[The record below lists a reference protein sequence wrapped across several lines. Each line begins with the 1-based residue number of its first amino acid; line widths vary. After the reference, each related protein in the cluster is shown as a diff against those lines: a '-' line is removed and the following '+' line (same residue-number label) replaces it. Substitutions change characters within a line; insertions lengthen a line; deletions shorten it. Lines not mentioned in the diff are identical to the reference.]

1 MKISFNREY
10 RCCGCEMLYKESD
23 VKYTYKRSCICN
35 NCYAGFYP
43 YTQEAYYEASEGVEF
58 LAPIFRYTGVY
69 RKIFL
74 NYKFNSNI
82 ASGNL
87 LGKAMYDAI
96 CNRDAFS
103 GYSYIVPVA
112 ASKKRYNDRGYNQS
126 ELLAK
131 YVSSAIDLP
140 VLNALK
146 RIKHSVPQ
154 SRLSVNMRFKN
165 VKGVFGCDYPFSN
178 ENVILFDDIY
188 TTGVTASECAR
199 VLHRAGANKVCII
212 AGAYNAPREG
222 KDRGIHIF

>member
-1 MKISFNREY
+1 MTFSFNREY
-10 RCCGCEMLYKESD
+10 RCCGCTMLYKESD

-35 NCYAGFYP
+35 NCYSDFDP
-43 YTQEAYYEASEGVEF
+43 YTQGAYYDAAEGVEF
-58 LAPIFRYTGVY
+58 LAPLFRYTGVY

-74 NYKFNSNI
+74 NFKFNSNV

-96 CNRDAFS
+96 YNRDAFS

-126 ELLAK
+126 ELLVE
-131 YVSSAIDLP
+131 YVSSSVDVPILH
-140 VLNALK
+140 ALK

-165 VKGVFGCDYPFSN
+165 VKDVFDCDYPFSG

-188 TTGVTASECAR
+188 TTGVTAYECAK

-222 KDRGIHIF
+222 KDRGIHFF